1 MNYWPSRSNLSS
13 GSIYLRP
20 QQCQCFF
27 NERCMDGPAGLAG
40 RVGSIYSTLDAA
52 AGTAAEATVPLGRRL
67 LPAERRAQEKL
78 RSPAG

>member
-1 MNYWPSRSNLSS
+1 MH
-13 GSIYLRP
+13 
-20 QQCQCFF
+20 
-27 NERCMDGPAGLAG
+27 EDGPAGLAG